1 MALRVDTGVLPEMR
15 RYGAFDIGACFNCGN
30 CTAVCPLSKE
40 DVAFPRRVI
49 RYAQLGQTAHLAASP
64 EVWLCYYCAEC
75 SETCPREAEPGAFM
89 AAARRY
95 ATAAFDPT
103 GFSRRLYRSTAFAV
117 AALLAVFGVLAL
129 FLLAESAGPVEG
141 RVTTA
146 ALLELVP
153 YEVIH
158 WLGIG
163 VIALM
168 VLATLAT
175 LVNLFWMIS
184 RSPLPAAGRAPAA
197 PQRFPLRAALSALGA
212 TLAEVFGHGRYR
224 ECAVEPTS
232 KKEPLLVR
240 RWLVHFSI
248 MIGMIGLAAATAL
261 DWLFKEPGSY
271 VPIYYPIRLL
281 GTVAGVLLVYG
292 TTVAIVQRL
301 RRADK
306 YHALSLFSDWL
317 FLGFLWVIGVTG
329 FVLEL
334 GEYVTLSG
342 LWVQVVFVV
351 HVALAMELILL
362 LPFTKFAHIVYRPAA
377 IWFNEF
383 RRRRAGLS

>member
-1 MALRVDTGVLPEMR
+1 MALRVDTGVLAEMQQ
-15 RYGAFDIGACFNCGN
+15 YGAFDINACFNCGN
-30 CTAVCPLSKE
+30 CTAVCPLSE
-40 DVAFPRRVI
+40 GDVAFPRRVI

-75 SETCPREAEPGAFM
+75 SETCPREADPGQFM

-103 GFSRRLYRSTAFAV
+103 GFSRRLYRSTTFAV
-117 AALLAVFGVLAL
+117 AALVAVFVVLSL
-129 FLLAESAGPVEG
+129 FLLAESAGPIDG

-158 WLGIG
+158 WVGIG

-168 VLATLAT
+168 VLATGAT

-184 RSPLPAAGRAPAA
+184 RAPLPGAKAA
-197 PQRFPLRAALSALGA
+197 PPPPHRFPLRDALGALGA
-212 TLAEVFGHGRYR
+212 TLTEVLGHGRYR
-224 ECAVEPTS
+224 ECSVEPTS

-240 RWLVHFSI
+240 RWLVHLSI
-248 MIGMIGLAAATAL
+248 MFGMIGLAAATAL
-261 DWLFKEPGSY
+261 DWAFKEPGSY

-281 GTVAGVLLVYG
+281 GTIAGVLLVYG

-306 YHALSLFSDWL
+306 YHARSVLSDWL

-342 LWVQVVFVV
+342 VWIQVVFVV

-377 IWFNEF
+377 LWFNEF
-383 RRRRAGLS
+383 RRRRAGLA

>member
-1 MALRVDTGVLPEMR
+1 MRIDTGVLSEMKN
-15 RYGAFDIGACFNCGN
+15 YGAFDIDACFNCGN

-40 DVAFPRRVI
+40 NVAFPRRVI

-103 GFSRRLYRSTAFAV
+103 GFSRLLYRSTAFAL
-117 AALLAVFGVLAL
+117 AALAAVFAVLVL
-129 FLLAESAGPVEG
+129 FLLGESAGPVDG

-146 ALLELVP
+146 ALLEVVP

-158 WLGIG
+158 WVGIG

-168 VLATLAT
+168 SLAALVT
-175 LVNLFWMIS
+175 LVNLFWMIAKAPVPGAQPAPS
-184 RSPLPAAGRAPAA
+184 RPG
-197 PQRFPLRAALSALGA
+197 RFPLRAALGALAA
-212 TLAEVFGHGRYR
+212 TLGEVLGHGRYR
-224 ECAVEPTS
+224 ECSVDSPRPQ
-232 KKEPLLVR
+232 EPLLLR

-248 MIGMIGLAAATAL
+248 MVGMIGLAAATAL
-261 DWLFKEPGSY
+261 DWLFKTPGSY
-271 VPIYYPIRLL
+271 VPIWYPIRLL
-281 GTVAGVLLVYG
+281 GTIAGVLLVYG
-292 TTVAIVQRL
+292 TAVAIVQRL

-306 YHALSLFSDWL
+306 YHARSLLSDWL
-317 FLGFLWVIGVTG
+317 FLGFLWVIGVSG

-342 LWVQVVFVV
+342 LWIQIVFVV

-383 RRRRAGLS
+383 RGRRSVAP

>member
-1 MALRVDTGVLPEMR
+1 MALRIDTGVLTEMQD
-15 RYGAFDIGACFNCGN
+15 YGAFDISACFNCGN
-30 CTAVCPLSKE
+30 CTAVCPLSKD

-49 RYAQLGQTAHLAASP
+49 RYAQLGQTGHLAASP

-75 SETCPREAEPGAFM
+75 SETCPREADPGAFM
-89 AAARRY
+89 AAARRF

-103 GFSRRLYRSTAFAV
+103 GFSRRLYRSTTFAV
-117 AALLAVFGVLAL
+117 TALLAVFAVLAL
-129 FLLAESAGPVEG
+129 FLLGESTGPVDG

-146 ALLELVP
+146 ALLEVVP

-158 WLGIG
+158 WVGIG
-163 VIALM
+163 VVALM
-168 VLATLAT
+168 ALATAAT

-184 RSPLPAAGRAPAA
+184 RSPLPGAQTAP
-197 PQRFPLRAALSALGA
+197 PRPHRFPLRAALGALGA
-212 TLAEVFGHGRYR
+212 TLAEVVGHGRYR

-232 KKEPLLVR
+232 AYEPLLVR

-248 MIGMIGLAAATAL
+248 MAGMVGLAAATAL
-261 DWLFKEPGSY
+261 DWLFKTPGSY
-271 VPIYYPIRLL
+271 VPIWYPIRLL
-281 GTVAGVLLVYG
+281 GTIAGVLLVYG

-306 YHALSLFSDWL
+306 YHARSLLSDWL
-317 FLGFLWVIGVTG
+317 FLGFLWLIGTTG

-362 LPFTKFAHIVYRPAA
+362 MPFTKFAHIVYRPTA

-383 RRRRAGLS
+383 RRRRAGVA